1 MARARE
7 TIMKVNYDEIAGT
20 FDARYTVESFEG
32 VFSKLCSLAGQ
43 VGSRGIL
50 EVGCGSGHWI
60 ARMKEAGH
68 DIWGVDLSL
77 GMLQQARAKYGASH
91 LVQGTASMLPLRS
104 QSFDL
109 VFCINAI
116 HHFARPQDFV
126 REARRLI
133 RPGGALAVTG
143 MNPHAGRDRWYVYD
157 YFPRTVEMDL
167 RRYPSA
173 GTVVDW
179 MDNAGFDH
187 AEWRIP
193 HRIVHKLMGHKIFT
207 DPALQKNGTSQLSLL
222 TDEEYSAGIEWIK
235 SAIAQAETK
244 GESLRFEI
252 DIWLAMVIGFVS
264 R

>member
-1 MARARE
+1 
-7 TIMKVNYDEIAGT
+7 MKVNYDEIAGT

-32 VFSKLCSLAGQ
+32 VFSELCSLARQ
-43 VGSRGIL
+43 VGARAIL

-60 ARMKEAGH
+60 ARMKDAGH

-77 GMLQQARAKYGASH
+77 GMLQQARAKNGASH

-116 HHFARPQDFV
+116 HHFDRPQDFV

-157 YFPRTVEMDL
+157 YFPRTVEIDL

-207 DPALQKNGTSQLSLL
+207 DPALQKNGTSQLALL
-222 TDEEYSAGIEWIK
+222 TDEEYSAGIERIK
-235 SAIAQAETK
+235 GAIAQAAAK
-244 GESLRFEI
+244 GEPLAFGI
-252 DIWLAMVIGFVS
+252 DISLAMVIGFVS
-264 R
+264 ARSASL